1 MKVQRSW
8 TFINL
13 TIIIALVGLTGI
25 AGSATWVVQ
34 IASASCLFA
43 ALLSAIYD
51 KERSETAS

>member
-1 MKVQRSW
+1 MKLQRSW

-13 TIIIALVGLTGI
+13 TIIIALIGLTGV

-43 ALLSAIYD
+43 ALLSVIYD
-51 KERSETAS
+51 KEQSGTAS

>member
-1 MKVQRSW
+1 MKLQRSW

-34 IASASCLFA
+34 IASAGCLFA
-43 ALLSAIYD
+43 ALLSAIYHKD
-51 KERSETAS
+51 HSDHVT